1 MRILIA
7 SFVLFCSLN
16 GFATNAEA
24 LNVAANNPT
33 FLVTLPSNPTT
44 GYQWT
49 VTKYDQKILK
59 LIKSQYISPHT
70 KLIGAGGN
78 MNFTFALKKGMS
90 YPKSTNMS
98 FTYGRSWDPKS
109 GTLKKMTVNFVKK

>member
-1 MRILIA
+1 MRVLLVSFIL
-7 SFVLFCSLN
+7 LGSLN
-16 GFATNAEA
+16 VF
-24 LNVAANNPT
+24 AANSVTMNVSAKTPT
-33 FLVTLPSNPTT
+33 FIVTLPSNPTT

-49 VTKYDQKILK
+49 VTKYDQKLFNLAK
-59 LIKSQYISPHT
+59 RQYIAPQT

-90 YPKSTNMS
+90 YPKSTKMA

-109 GTLKKMTVNFVKK
+109 GTLKKVTVNFVNN